1 MRLKQEKFNCKSLTP
16 VSSLVPHATHAAF
29 SYTII
34 AFRDRQL
41 VHKLLDCL
49 KDLEKQEMY

>member
-1 MRLKQEKFNCKSLTP
+1 MRLKQEKFNCKSPTP